1 MNGKYGDLLKKARQ
15 TENEADLRHES
26 VDSNGTKEG
35 DVKEVKELA
44 VKTPRDSEPVTVS
57 EKEVSLTIK
66 VPISWRQ
73 HSRSRV

>member
-15 TENEADLRHES
+15 KEKEADS
-26 VDSNGTKEG
+26 KNDAIDSDTVKQQ
-35 DVKEVKELA
+35 DVNTVKELA
-44 VKTPRDSEPVTVS
+44 VKTESDSEPVTVS